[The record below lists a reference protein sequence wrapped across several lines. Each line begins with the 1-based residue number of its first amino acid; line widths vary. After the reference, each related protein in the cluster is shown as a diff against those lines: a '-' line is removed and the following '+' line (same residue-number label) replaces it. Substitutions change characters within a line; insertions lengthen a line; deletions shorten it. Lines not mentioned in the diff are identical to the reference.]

1 MFIHTIDPVVFSLGP
16 LEIRY
21 YGIIYAFGFILAYFL
36 LRYFIRQK
44 KLHMQEQELDTYI
57 IYLMLGVVLG
67 ARLFEILF
75 YNLPFYLEHPA
86 ELIAI
91 WHGGLSFHGGLV
103 GAVFSTWLFCKK
115 KKIPLLHLCD
125 YVVIPTALALA
136 LGRIGNFLNGEL
148 PGKITNVPWA
158 VQFPGAEGFR
168 HPSQLYESV
177 KNLII
182 FAILLV
188 NVKKQHKD
196 GYLFGLFLFWY
207 GILRFLVEYVREPE
221 TMVWFLTMGQALS
234 VPLIIVGLYFIKK
247 KRLCR
252 KVP

>member
-1 MFIHTIDPVVFSLGP
+1 
-16 LEIRY
+16 
-21 YGIIYAFGFILAYFL
+21 
-36 LRYFIRQK
+36 
-44 KLHMQEQELDTYI
+44 
-57 IYLMLGVVLG
+57 MLGVVLG

-75 YNLPFYLEHPA
+75 YNLSFYLEHPA

-103 GAVFSTWLFCKK
+103 GAVVSTWLFCKK

-188 NVKKQHKD
+188 NVKKQHKN

-207 GILRFLVEYVREPE
+207 GLLRFLVEYIREPE

-247 KRLCR
+247 KR
-252 KVP
+252 